1 MLSFEPLTPALGARV
16 LGADL
21 TGELSAKDFA
31 AIYQAFLR
39 HQVLLF
45 PPQALS
51 PESQVAF
58 GCHFGE
64 LQVHVMAQYH
74 ADSQP
79 ELTYAHRWQ
88 PHELLVWDNRC
99 VLHRATEFDLVRH
112 GRVVRRCTGLGKV
125 PH

>member
-1 MLSFEPLTPALGARV
+1 MLTFEPLTPALGAKV

-21 TGELSAKDFA
+21 TGEMSADDFA

-45 PPQALS
+45 PPQDITPAQ
-51 PESQVAF
+51 QVAF
-58 GCHFGE
+58 GRHFGE

-74 ADSQP
+74 ADGHP
-79 ELTYAHRWQ
+79 ELCFEHSWQ

-99 VLHRATEFDLVRH
+99 VLHRATEFDWVRH
-112 GRVVRRCTGLGKV
+112 GRVVRRCTVLGEV